1 MMRAFVKNL
10 VIAVILGRAAMDGSP
25 QQAPAP
31 TFRSGRDILT
41 IDAAVRDKDGRP
53 VTDLQPSDFVVTI
66 DGQPR
71 RVLAAALFGPDVTR
85 DASGVT
91 PLPGFA
97 RASDTSPGLAR

>member
-71 RVLAAALFGPDVTR
+71 HSSVQMSRAMRVA
-85 DASGVT
+85 
-91 PLPGFA
+91 
-97 RASDTSPGLAR
+97 